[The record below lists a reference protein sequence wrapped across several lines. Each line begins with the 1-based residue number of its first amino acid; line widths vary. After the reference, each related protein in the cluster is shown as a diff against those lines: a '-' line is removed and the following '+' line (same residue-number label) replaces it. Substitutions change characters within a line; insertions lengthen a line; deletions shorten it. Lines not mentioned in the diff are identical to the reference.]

1 MGGRADFEERQE
13 ARKLKYE
20 ELSKKAEEKSSQYMN
35 STAHRILANTPRTTY
50 NSRTSFWKKSKKITR
65 KGLGRYKKINRR
77 R

>member
-1 MGGRADFEERQE
+1 MGGRTDFEERQE

-20 ELSKKAEEKSSQYMN
+20 ELSKKAEEKSSQYFN
-35 STAHRILANTPRTTY
+35 SIANRILANTPRTTY
-50 NSRTSFWKKSKKITR
+50 ISRASFRKKSKKITP